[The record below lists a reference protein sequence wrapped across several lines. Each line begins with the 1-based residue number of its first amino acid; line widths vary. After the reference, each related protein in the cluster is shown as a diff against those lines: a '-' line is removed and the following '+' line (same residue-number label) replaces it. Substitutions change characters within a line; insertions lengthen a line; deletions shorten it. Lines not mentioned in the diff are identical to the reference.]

1 MRNESISVIIP
12 AYNEEQRIVPTVSRI
27 SEYLKDNWRDYEIMV
42 VDDGST
48 DGTARAVEEL
58 SGGLPNVS
66 LLRSERNRG
75 KGSAVKNGVLSS
87 RGDLLLISDADLSTP
102 IEEMEKLLAF
112 TDEGFDIV
120 VGSRGLRASELE
132 MRQPWYREGMG
143 RAFNVLVR
151 VLLMGGIKDTQC
163 GFKLFRGDVA
173 RKVFEKSRI
182 EGFSFDVEVLF
193 LAGKMGCGIKE
204 VPIRWINSPA
214 SKVRIVKDSVGMFID
229 ILMVRL
235 NWATG
240 AYKNNLDDSNSN
252 G

>member
-12 AYNEEQRIVPTVSRI
+12 AYNEEQRIIPTIRRI
-27 SEYLKDNWRDYEIMV
+27 SEYLKDNWRDYEIV
-42 VDDGST
+42 IVDDGSA
-48 DGTARAVEEL
+48 DGTARIVEKL
-58 SGGLPNVS
+58 SGSLPNVS

-75 KGSAVKNGVLSS
+75 KGSAVKRGVLSS
-87 RGDLLLISDADLSTP
+87 RGEFLLISDADLSTP
-102 IEEMEKLLAF
+102 IEEIEKLLAF
-112 TDEGFDIV
+112 MDEGYDIV
-120 VGSRGLRASELE
+120 IGSRGLSSSELE

-143 RAFNVLVR
+143 RAFNVLVS
-151 VLLMGGIKDTQC
+151 VFLMGGIKDTQC

-173 RKVFEKSRI
+173 RKVFEKCRI

-214 SKVRIVKDSVGMFID
+214 SKVRIIKDSVGMFID
-229 ILMVRL
+229 ILMIRAH
-235 NWATG
+235 WATG
-240 AYKNNLDDSNSN
+240 AYKNNFDDSIYN